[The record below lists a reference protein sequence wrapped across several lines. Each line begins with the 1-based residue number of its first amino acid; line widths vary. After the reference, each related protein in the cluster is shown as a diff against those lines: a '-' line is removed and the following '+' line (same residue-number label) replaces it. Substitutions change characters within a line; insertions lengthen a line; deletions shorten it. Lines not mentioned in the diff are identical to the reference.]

1 MCKKYQSCMLRT
13 RIACHIEEG
22 GEEQGRVCLTVAGG
36 AWYAVFVMRKVLL
49 LQLCAAFAL
58 VLPMCEQTGGPLPAG
73 SIRATDP
80 EAEALMQ
87 KAIEYRNNGKLGKA
101 KGELR
106 ELLSEHGLAP
116 NAPQARFML
125 AELYEQMRDPRE
137 AFKQYGKVVE
147 NYQNSSLYEAALN
160 RQLAMATAAANGQL
174 QARVFG
180 MWNVPMESSVV
191 IEWLE
196 AVTRNAPYNEMS
208 ATATSVLADYLVKQ
222 EKYEAACQ
230 VYRRLVDNY
239 PDSRYAPGAQ
249 MMVAKLWAASH
260 TRGDQNL
267 VNLANAQ
274 EAYEEFTLRFPNHPD
289 AKKAYEEAKNVR
301 RLLVQQEL
309 EVGRYYLDRSK
320 EYTSAIFC
328 FESVIRQKKV
338 NPEAAREAE
347 KLLARARQAVAGKT
361 PAA

>member
-1 MCKKYQSCMLRT
+1 
-13 RIACHIEEG
+13 
-22 GEEQGRVCLTVAGG
+22 
-36 AWYAVFVMRKVLL
+36 MRKVLL

-58 VLPMCEQTGGPLPAG
+58 VLPMCEQTDGPLPAG

-80 EAEALMQ
+80 EADALLQ
-87 KAIEYRNNGKLGKA
+87 KAVEYRNQGKLSKA

-116 NAPQARFML
+116 NAPQARYML
-125 AELYEQMRDPRE
+125 GEVYERMNDPRE
-137 AFKQYGKVVE
+137 AFKQYTKVVE
-147 NYQNSSLYEAALN
+147 NYQSSSLYEAALN
-160 RQLAMATAAANGQL
+160 RQLAMATSAANETLKTKVMGL
-174 QARVFG
+174 
-180 MWNVPMESSVV
+180 WDVPMESTVV

-196 AVTRNAPYNEMS
+196 TVIRNAPYNDMS

-222 EKYEAACQ
+222 EQYEAACA
-230 VYRRLVDNY
+230 VYRRLVENY

-309 EVGRYYLDRSK
+309 EVGRYY
-320 EYTSAIFC
+320 
-328 FESVIRQKKV
+328 
-338 NPEAAREAE
+338 
-347 KLLARARQAVAGKT
+347 
-361 PAA
+361 

>member
-1 MCKKYQSCMLRT
+1 
-13 RIACHIEEG
+13 
-22 GEEQGRVCLTVAGG
+22 
-36 AWYAVFVMRKVLL
+36 MRKVLL

-58 VLPMCEQTGGPLPAG
+58 VLPMCEQTDGPLPAG

-80 EAEALMQ
+80 EADALLQ
-87 KAIEYRNNGKLGKA
+87 KAVEYRNQGKLSKA

-116 NAPQARFML
+116 NAPQARYML
-125 AELYEQMRDPRE
+125 AEVYERMNDPRE
-137 AFKQYGKVVE
+137 AFKQYTKVVE
-147 NYQNSSLYEAALN
+147 NYQSSSLYEAALN
-160 RQLAMATAAANGQL
+160 RQLAMATSAANETLKTKVMGL
-174 QARVFG
+174 
-180 MWNVPMESSVV
+180 WEVPMESTVV

-196 AVTRNAPYNEMS
+196 TVIRNAPYNDMS
-208 ATATSVLADYLVKQ
+208 ATATSVLADYMVKQ
-222 EKYEAACQ
+222 EQYEAACA
-230 VYRRLVDNY
+230 VYRRLVENY

-260 TRGDQNL
+260 TRGNQNL

-289 AKKAYEEAKNVR
+289 AKKAYEEARNVR

-309 EVGRYYLDRSK
+309 EVGRYYLERSK
-320 EYTSAIFC
+320 EYPSAIFC

-338 NPEAAREAE
+338 NPDAAKEAE
-347 KLLARARQAVAGKT
+347 SLLARAKKAAAAAT
-361 PAA
+361 PAL

>member
-1 MCKKYQSCMLRT
+1 
-13 RIACHIEEG
+13 
-22 GEEQGRVCLTVAGG
+22 
-36 AWYAVFVMRKVLL
+36 MRKVLL
-49 LQLCAAFAL
+49 MQLCAAFAL

-87 KAIEYRNNGKLGKA
+87 KAEEYRKAGKLSKA

-116 NAPQARFML
+116 NAPRARYML
-125 AELYEQMRDPRE
+125 AEIYEQLNDPRE

-147 NYQNSSLYEAALN
+147 NYQSSPLYEAALN

-180 MWNVPMESSVV
+180 LWDVPMESSVV

-196 AVTRNAPYNEMS
+196 TVTRNAPYNDMS

-222 EKYEAACQ
+222 EQYEAACQ
-230 VYRRLVDNY
+230 AYQRLVDQY

-289 AKKAYEEAKNVR
+289 AKKAYAEARNVR

-309 EVGRYYLDRSK
+309 EVGRYYLERAK
-320 EYTSAIFC
+320 EYPSAIFC
-328 FESVIRQKKV
+328 FESVIRQAKV
-338 NPEAAREAE
+338 NPEAAQEA
-347 KLLARARQAVAGKT
+347 KTLLERAKK
-361 PAA
+361 AAASVSMVSAS

>member
-1 MCKKYQSCMLRT
+1 MLVFASYLRGQV
-13 RIACHIEEG
+13 HG
-22 GEEQGRVCLTVAGG
+22 DGRVSLTVKAPSWYAGG
-36 AWYAVFVMRKVLL
+36 VMRKVLL
-49 LQLCAAFAL
+49 LQLCAAFAM
-58 VLPMCEQTGGPLPAG
+58 VLPMCEQTNGPLPAG

-87 KAIEYRNNGKLGKA
+87 KAIEYRSKGKLAKA

-147 NYQNSSLYEAALN
+147 SYQSSSLYEAALN

-174 QARVFG
+174 QVRVFG

-191 IEWLE
+191 VEWLE
-196 AVTRNAPYNEMS
+196 TVTRNAPYNDMS

-222 EKYEAACQ
+222 EKYEEACA
-230 VYRRLVDNY
+230 VYRRLVDTY

-289 AKKAYEEAKNVR
+289 ARKAYAEAKNVR
-301 RLLVQQEL
+301 RLLVAQEL
-309 EVGRYYLDRSK
+309 EVGRYYLERSK
-320 EYTSAIFC
+320 EYASAIFC
-328 FESVIRQKKV
+328 FESVIRQKNV
-338 NPEAAREAE
+338 NPEAALEAE
-347 KLLARARQAVAGKT
+347 KLLARARKAVGGKQ